1 MKEVEALRELQHMSI
16 GEKIVALSQIEKAY
30 IRSYVDRAIFEN
42 RKNKQ
47 KSRIKKVEHREN
59 K

>member
-30 IRSYVDRAIFEN
+30 IRRYVDRAIFEN